1 MTSCLF
7 PQKDLRFFAP
17 CSSEYQTT
25 PFRWSSVRLK
35 MFPFV
40 NSFRYIFR
48 TLFQPHTIPHPV
60 SYTHLDV
67 YKRHEYVRAG
77 NGPMI
82 LELKTWRQMGHAP
95 NEPGTKYKDPAEQA
109 MWLKRDPI
117 KLLATKL
124 KEQYQVQDEQI
135 KEIEDRVCLL
145 YTSRCV

>member
-1 MTSCLF
+1 MEN
-7 PQKDLRFFAP
+7 A
-17 CSSEYQTT
+17 
-25 PFRWSSVRLK
+25 
-35 MFPFV
+35 
-40 NSFRYIFR
+40 N
-48 TLFQPHTIPHPV
+48 
-60 SYTHLDV
+60 DV
-67 YKRHEYVRAG
+67 ETVYNETMKAAEYVRAG

-135 KEIEDRVCLL
+135 NGDRGPGRAGAGRGLGL
-145 YTSRCV
+145 RRGGPLFSA